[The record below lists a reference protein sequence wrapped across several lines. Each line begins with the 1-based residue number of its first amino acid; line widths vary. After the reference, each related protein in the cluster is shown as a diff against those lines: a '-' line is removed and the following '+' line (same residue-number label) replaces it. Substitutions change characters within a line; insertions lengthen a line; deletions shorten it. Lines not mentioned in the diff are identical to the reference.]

1 MSVRPASDEAVVTAL
16 CDALAPYS
24 WRRFTPGLLA
34 RIALAVRDRQELAA
48 VLSGLPGAA
57 VGSWERLE
65 PADRADAR
73 VPRLVGFLAGLRWT
87 EASLPAT
94 CATLAGALGP
104 GSR

>member
-1 MSVRPASDEAVVTAL
+1 VRPASDEAVATAL

-65 PADRADAR
+65 PADRSDER
-73 VPRLVGFLAGLRWT
+73 VARLVGFLVDLRWT
-87 EASLPAT
+87 EATLLAT
-94 CATLAGALGP
+94 CATLAGALGH
-104 GSR
+104 